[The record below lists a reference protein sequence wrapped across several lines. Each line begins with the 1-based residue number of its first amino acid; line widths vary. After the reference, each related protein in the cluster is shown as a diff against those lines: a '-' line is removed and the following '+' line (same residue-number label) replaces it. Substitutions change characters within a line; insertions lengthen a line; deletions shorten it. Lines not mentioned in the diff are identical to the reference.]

1 MSTDRVVLLHQVIE
15 SAWESVTAAVVVVV
29 GVLVA
34 VGAAIPRVVLMVGVA
49 MLVSIPAGLN
59 P

>member
-15 SAWESVTAAVVVVV
+15 SAWESVTAAVVV

-34 VGAAIPRVVLMVGVA
+34 VDAAIPRVVLMVGVA